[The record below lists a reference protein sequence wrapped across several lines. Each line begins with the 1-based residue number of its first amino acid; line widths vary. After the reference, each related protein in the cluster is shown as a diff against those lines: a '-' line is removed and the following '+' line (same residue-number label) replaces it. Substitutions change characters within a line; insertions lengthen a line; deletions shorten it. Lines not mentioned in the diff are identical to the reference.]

1 MTFHELHTMT
11 PALRFWLLLSLCL
24 LGFGLLYAV
33 VHDAG
38 CGARR
43 RAVQRRIAALRTPC
57 ALRTPADAADNV
69 TDELAVEALREAMT
83 QAQQALRRASRAKGA
98 APVPWFLCLGDKAA
112 NLAGLLATAR
122 GERVHAAE
130 PVVSVPF
137 SEAWWHWWLTS
148 ATVAIEV
155 HPSAAGDTSA
165 TPPTRALWLQSLLA
179 LAERRDRFPLN
190 GLVVGVAADE
200 LLQSDGAELQALA
213 ARMRRLLDETG
224 DTLRLQLPT
233 YLVVTGLERLAGYAT
248 VRAAL
253 PPEALSQVL
262 GHRLTDP
269 SAFIETPIGER
280 FDAVFEPLAQHLH
293 ALRAALLHEQHEPAG
308 RLAVHEFV
316 EALRALQ
323 PGLRQFSQVLFEPHG
338 KGVRAPRW
346 RGLYLT
352 ACASRAGD
360 GAFVH
365 DLFERFLPADQPL
378 VRPGRASS
386 NTANTTRPERTDTTL
401 MGTF

>member
-1 MTFHELHTMT
+1 MLT

-43 RAVQRRIAALRTPC
+43 RAVQRRIAALGAP
-57 ALRTPADAADNV
+57 LDAADEV
-69 TDELAVEALREAMT
+69 AVESLRDAMA
-83 QAQQALRRASRAKGA
+83 QAQQALRRTASVASTKRAAKRA
-98 APVPWFLCLGDKAA
+98 APVPWFLCFGDAAA
-112 NLAGLLATAR
+112 NLPGLLATAR
-122 GERVHAAE
+122 GQRVPPAE

-137 SEAWWHWWLTS
+137 TDTWWHWWLTG
-148 ATVAIEV
+148 ATVAIEL
-155 HPSAAGDTSA
+155 HPAAVGDTA
-165 TPPTRALWLQSLLA
+165 GTPPVRALWLQSLLA
-179 LAERRDRFPLN
+179 LAVRRDRFPLN
-190 GLVVGVAADE
+190 GLVVGVAANE
-200 LLQSDGAELQALA
+200 LLQADGTELKALA
-213 ARMRRLLDETG
+213 ARMRHLLDETG

-233 YLVVTGLERLAGYAT
+233 YLVVTGLERLDGYAT
-248 VRAAL
+248 VRRAL
-253 PPEALSQVL
+253 PPEVLSQVL
-262 GHRLTDP
+262 GHRLTNP
-269 SAFIETPIGER
+269 SAFIETPAGER

-293 ALRAALLHEQHEPAG
+293 ALRAALLRTQHEATG

-323 PGLRQFSQVLFEPHG
+323 PGLRQFAQVLFEPHG

-352 ACASRAGD
+352 ANASPVGD
-360 GAFVH
+360 GAFVN

-378 VRPGRASS
+378 VRPGRPSS
-386 NTANTTRPERTDTTL
+386 NTGHASRAESLEHTSTTM
-401 MGTF
+401 MGTL